1 MGLAVNDAEEN
12 YASLGPLTYMR
23 QDLGHGRQ
31 TMADYS
37 DPNGEKARGRRLVIV
52 FLVSVRAHPPNPK
65 PPLLR
70 LRLQFPLSPL
80 FESTRPRDSVPAMDA
95 LAGRLAAAS
104 VSDHPSSSAATTA
117 DGANADHLLHVM
129 RAVEGAEA
137 TIRNQ
142 LEENNRLK
150 EELMQKTRQL
160 QRIREGAASQASSSG
175 VAQDRRSFVATKMDA
190 SRSPASAA
198 SSDNSRT
205 PSALH
210 HNGAFESG
218 EPSMQQTIRQNNALS
233 NGASKRSS
241 GEQPA
246 LDSAAVSQFSTPSSH
261 SLSPTRHRKEGE
273 HDPRLNLAGQGLLPA
288 SEMASNMSWKQDL
301 TAKIKEN
308 EEEIAQLR
316 KHLADYS
323 LKAFDQQQQ
332 DLIDAASKALSY
344 RQDIIEENIRL
355 AYAVQAAQQER
366 TTFISSLLPLLSEYE
381 NLQPSVLDAQSIV
394 SNLKV
399 LFKHL
404 QEQLII
410 TEEKL
415 KESRYQIT
423 PWQTELANDTTLPVH
438 SPTDPLGKALNKS
451 NLDIVTQTPY
461 PHIQSPMSSPVQV
474 RGDWGVAGNKNR
486 QVIPTDVPPR
496 NVDHGDMGR
505 SSLSSRRDVSAQ
517 VSQHDPLSVPLDF
530 EPENQNPPFK
540 RLSRSDV
547 SDASEGAEVQ
557 HAREHS
563 AHWGHGDSANL
574 VSGIEDTNSSYP
586 YLPTVLEEPGSSFS
600 EAAEDDP
607 LPGIEGLRI
616 TGEAFPGRELQASG
630 FSTNGTTSCNFE
642 WVRHLEDGSVNF
654 IEGARQPNYLVTADD
669 VDTLLAIE
677 VQPLDDRK
685 RKGEIVR
692 FYANDQRKI
701 TCDPETKELIK
712 RTLETGHVSYE
723 VQLPVKFLDMWEP
736 AILAIKREGYS
747 IKCTGQRG
755 VVLTEKFQQATS
767 INIPYGRPTEFLITS
782 ADGVEYNLKPA
793 ENALPR
799 DTIVLVLRLF
809 RIMAVEKRRGR
820 KKSLFF
826 NDVCLAGH
834 PRPRRRRRS
843 RPNPR
848 LVVSP
853 LSLASPASPRRT
865 TLSPLPRVPR
875 LPSPLPPSDLPRT
888 SRQRRPPHRG
898 LGAVP
903 TAGSGV
909 SAGLI
914 EAWPV
919 LTNGVAA
926 AAIITGTDLTESPL
940 RREQPSRRQILLHRC
955 PSANPY
961 APTAAISERL
971 EDPESEDTKE
981 FVASQAELA
990 ESVLA
995 GCFDRE
1001 NLRREVTRLF
1011 DHPRHGAPFRRGD
1024 KYFYF
1029 HNSGLQAQSVLY
1041 VQDSLDGEAEVLLDP
1056 NALSKDGTVALSTY
1070 SVSKDGKYIA
1080 YGLSERGSDW
1090 VTIRVMNIADKQTLS
1105 DKLSWVKFSSISWTH
1120 DGKGFFY
1127 GRYPAP
1133 REVELDAGTETNIN
1147 LNHEIYYHVVGSDQS
1162 EDILCWKDPEH
1173 PKYSFGASVTEDGKY
1188 IILGTYEGCDPV
1200 NKLYYCEICTLPQ
1213 GIEGFKETKGML
1225 PFVKLIDN
1233 FDAQYH
1239 VVANDGDEFTFL
1251 TNRNAPKNKLVRVDI
1266 KKPELWTD
1274 ILPEHERDVLESA
1287 DAVNGNQ
1294 LLRSPVDGKTW
1305 TCNLTSAIPEMKIF
1319 REISVPGFD
1328 RTNFEVKQIFVNSK
1342 DGTKIPMFI
1351 MSKRDIELDG
1361 SHPTLLYG
1369 YGGFN
1374 ISLTPSFSVSRVVL
1388 CKNMGFVVCVAN
1400 IRGGGEYGEQW
1411 HKAGA
1416 RAMKQNCFDDFIAC
1430 AELLI
1435 SAGYTSYR
1443 QLCIEGG
1450 SNGGLLIA
1458 ACVNQRPDLFGCALA
1473 HVGVMDMLRFHKF
1486 TIGHA
1491 WTTDYGCSDN
1501 EEEFHWLIKYS
1512 PLHNVRRPWEQSF
1525 VNCCQYPAIML
1536 LTADHDDRVVP
1547 LHSLKLLAT
1556 LQYVLC
1562 TSIEDTPQVNPII
1575 GRIDIKSGHGAG
1587 RPTKKMIDE
1596 VADRYSFMANILD
1609 ASWTE

>member
-826 NDVCLAGH
+826 KLEDPESEDNKEFVSLCCCADREIYGCLESVIWRSRWRRCSNRRCNRAASAASVLSAS
-834 PRPRRRRRS
+834 PTLTLIAARRRRS
-843 RPNPR
+843 F
-848 LVVSP
+848 SP
-853 LSLASPASPRRT
+853 ATSPATSASPVTHAR
-865 TLSPLPRVPR
+865 
-875 LPSPLPPSDLPRT
+875 
-888 SRQRRPPHRG
+888 
-898 LGAVP
+898 
-903 TAGSGV
+903 
-909 SAGLI
+909 
-914 EAWPV
+914 
-919 LTNGVAA
+919 AA
-926 AAIITGTDLTESPL
+926 AADLARIPAWS
-940 RREQPSRRQILLHRC
+940 
-955 PSANPY
+955 
-961 APTAAISERL
+961 L

>member
-1 MGLAVNDAEEN
+1 
-12 YASLGPLTYMR
+12 
-23 QDLGHGRQ
+23 
-31 TMADYS
+31 
-37 DPNGEKARGRRLVIV
+37 
-52 FLVSVRAHPPNPK
+52 
-65 PPLLR
+65 
-70 LRLQFPLSPL
+70 
-80 FESTRPRDSVPAMDA
+80 MDA

-104 VSDHPSSSAATTA
+104 VSDHPSSSSAAAT

-160 QRIREGAASQASSSG
+160 QRIREDAASQASSSG

-190 SRSPASAA
+190 SRSLASAA

-246 LDSAAVSQFSTPSSH
+246 LDSTAVSQFSTPSSH

-323 LKAFDQQQQ
+323 LKQARILDDKYMLERRIAQMRMAFDQQQQ

-438 SPTDPLGKALNKS
+438 SPTDPLGKALVTSNKS

-474 RGDWGVAGNKNR
+474 RGDWGVTGNKNH

-505 SSLSSRRDVSAQ
+505 NSLSSSLKFRRDVSAQ
-517 VSQHDPLSVPLDF
+517 VSQHDPHSVPLDF

-574 VSGIEDTNSSYP
+574 VSGIEDTNPSYP

-630 FSTNGTTSCNFE
+630 YSTNGTTSCNFE

-723 VQLPVKFLDMWEP
+723 VQLPQVKFLDMWEP

-820 KKSLFF
+820 KKSLF
-826 NDVCLAGH
+826 
-834 PRPRRRRRS
+834 
-843 RPNPR
+843 
-848 LVVSP
+848 
-853 LSLASPASPRRT
+853 
-865 TLSPLPRVPR
+865 
-875 LPSPLPPSDLPRT
+875 
-888 SRQRRPPHRG
+888 
-898 LGAVP
+898 
-903 TAGSGV
+903 
-909 SAGLI
+909 
-914 EAWPV
+914 
-919 LTNGVAA
+919 
-926 AAIITGTDLTESPL
+926 
-940 RREQPSRRQILLHRC
+940 
-955 PSANPY
+955 
-961 APTAAISERL
+961 
-971 EDPESEDTKE
+971 
-981 FVASQAELA
+981 
-990 ESVLA
+990 
-995 GCFDRE
+995 
-1001 NLRREVTRLF
+1001 
-1011 DHPRHGAPFRRGD
+1011 
-1024 KYFYF
+1024 
-1029 HNSGLQAQSVLY
+1029 
-1041 VQDSLDGEAEVLLDP
+1041 
-1056 NALSKDGTVALSTY
+1056 
-1070 SVSKDGKYIA
+1070 
-1080 YGLSERGSDW
+1080 
-1090 VTIRVMNIADKQTLS
+1090 
-1105 DKLSWVKFSSISWTH
+1105 
-1120 DGKGFFY
+1120 
-1127 GRYPAP
+1127 
-1133 REVELDAGTETNIN
+1133 
-1147 LNHEIYYHVVGSDQS
+1147 
-1162 EDILCWKDPEH
+1162 
-1173 PKYSFGASVTEDGKY
+1173 
-1188 IILGTYEGCDPV
+1188 
-1200 NKLYYCEICTLPQ
+1200 
-1213 GIEGFKETKGML
+1213 
-1225 PFVKLIDN
+1225 
-1233 FDAQYH
+1233 
-1239 VVANDGDEFTFL
+1239 
-1251 TNRNAPKNKLVRVDI
+1251 I
-1266 KKPELWTD
+1266 K
-1274 ILPEHERDVLESA
+1274 
-1287 DAVNGNQ
+1287 
-1294 LLRSPVDGKTW
+1294 
-1305 TCNLTSAIPEMKIF
+1305 
-1319 REISVPGFD
+1319 
-1328 RTNFEVKQIFVNSK
+1328 
-1342 DGTKIPMFI
+1342 
-1351 MSKRDIELDG
+1351 
-1361 SHPTLLYG
+1361 
-1369 YGGFN
+1369 
-1374 ISLTPSFSVSRVVL
+1374 
-1388 CKNMGFVVCVAN
+1388 
-1400 IRGGGEYGEQW
+1400 
-1411 HKAGA
+1411 
-1416 RAMKQNCFDDFIAC
+1416 
-1430 AELLI
+1430 
-1435 SAGYTSYR
+1435 
-1443 QLCIEGG
+1443 
-1450 SNGGLLIA
+1450 
-1458 ACVNQRPDLFGCALA
+1458 
-1473 HVGVMDMLRFHKF
+1473 
-1486 TIGHA
+1486 
-1491 WTTDYGCSDN
+1491 
-1501 EEEFHWLIKYS
+1501 
-1512 PLHNVRRPWEQSF
+1512 
-1525 VNCCQYPAIML
+1525 
-1536 LTADHDDRVVP
+1536 
-1547 LHSLKLLAT
+1547 
-1556 LQYVLC
+1556 
-1562 TSIEDTPQVNPII
+1562 
-1575 GRIDIKSGHGAG
+1575 
-1587 RPTKKMIDE
+1587 
-1596 VADRYSFMANILD
+1596 
-1609 ASWTE
+1609 

>member
-1 MGLAVNDAEEN
+1 
-12 YASLGPLTYMR
+12 
-23 QDLGHGRQ
+23 
-31 TMADYS
+31 
-37 DPNGEKARGRRLVIV
+37 
-52 FLVSVRAHPPNPK
+52 
-65 PPLLR
+65 
-70 LRLQFPLSPL
+70 
-80 FESTRPRDSVPAMDA
+80 MDA

-104 VSDHPSSSAATTA
+104 VSDHPSSSSAAAT

-160 QRIREGAASQASSSG
+160 QRIREDAASQASSSG

-323 LKAFDQQQQ
+323 LKQARILDDKYMLERRIAQMRMAFDQQQQ

-423 PWQTELANDTTLPVH
+423 PWQTELVNDTTLPVH

-474 RGDWGVAGNKNR
+474 RGDWGVAGNKNH

-505 SSLSSRRDVSAQ
+505 NSLSSRRDVSAQ
-517 VSQHDPLSVPLDF
+517 VSQHDPHSVPLDF

-574 VSGIEDTNSSYP
+574 VSGIEDTNPSYP

-630 FSTNGTTSCNFE
+630 YSTNGTTSCNFE

-826 NDVCLAGH
+826 K
-834 PRPRRRRRS
+834 
-843 RPNPR
+843 
-848 LVVSP
+848 
-853 LSLASPASPRRT
+853 
-865 TLSPLPRVPR
+865 
-875 LPSPLPPSDLPRT
+875 
-888 SRQRRPPHRG
+888 
-898 LGAVP
+898 
-903 TAGSGV
+903 
-909 SAGLI
+909 
-914 EAWPV
+914 
-919 LTNGVAA
+919 
-926 AAIITGTDLTESPL
+926 
-940 RREQPSRRQILLHRC
+940 
-955 PSANPY
+955 
-961 APTAAISERL
+961 L

-981 FVASQAELA
+981 FVASQVELA

-1001 NLRREVTRLF
+1001 NLRHEVTRLF

-1041 VQDSLDGEAEVLLDP
+1041 MQDSLDGEAEVLLDP

-1080 YGLSERGSDW
+1080 YGLSESGSDW
-1090 VTIRVMNIADKQTLS
+1090 VTICVMNIADKQTLS

-1162 EDILCWKDPEH
+1162 KDILCWKDPEH

-1287 DAVNGNQ
+1287 DAIRDLLTGN
-1294 LLRSPVDGKTW
+1294 LLHKLPLEIGSVSEISCRREDMDVFIGFTSFLSPGIIYR
-1305 TCNLTSAIPEMKIF
+1305 CNLTSAIPEMKIF

-1400 IRGGGEYGEQW
+1400 IRGGGEYGEEW

-1575 GRIDIKSGHGAG
+1575 GRIDVKSGHGAG

-1596 VADRYSFMANILD
+1596 VADRYSFMANMLD

>member
-1 MGLAVNDAEEN
+1 MGSVAGDA
-12 YASLGPLTYMR
+12 
-23 QDLGHGRQ
+23 
-31 TMADYS
+31 
-37 DPNGEKARGRRLVIV
+37 ARLSYPPTRR
-52 FLVSVRAHPPNPK
+52 
-65 PPLLR
+65 
-70 LRLQFPLSPL
+70 
-80 FESTRPRDSVPAMDA
+80 
-95 LAGRLAAAS
+95 
-104 VSDHPSSSAATTA
+104 
-117 DGANADHLLHVM
+117 
-129 RAVEGAEA
+129 
-137 TIRNQ
+137 
-142 LEENNRLK
+142 
-150 EELMQKTRQL
+150 
-160 QRIREGAASQASSSG
+160 
-175 VAQDRRSFVATKMDA
+175 
-190 SRSPASAA
+190 
-198 SSDNSRT
+198 DNSVVDMYHGV
-205 PSALH
+205 PVA
-210 HNGAFESG
+210 
-218 EPSMQQTIRQNNALS
+218 
-233 NGASKRSS
+233 
-241 GEQPA
+241 
-246 LDSAAVSQFSTPSSH
+246 
-261 SLSPTRHRKEGE
+261 
-273 HDPRLNLAGQGLLPA
+273 DP
-288 SEMASNMSWKQDL
+288 
-301 TAKIKEN
+301 
-308 EEEIAQLR
+308 
-316 KHLADYS
+316 
-323 LKAFDQQQQ
+323 
-332 DLIDAASKALSY
+332 Y
-344 RQDIIEENIRL
+344 R
-355 AYAVQAAQQER
+355 
-366 TTFISSLLPLLSEYE
+366 
-381 NLQPSVLDAQSIV
+381 
-394 SNLKV
+394 
-399 LFKHL
+399 
-404 QEQLII
+404 
-410 TEEKL
+410 
-415 KESRYQIT
+415 
-423 PWQTELANDTTLPVH
+423 W
-438 SPTDPLGKALNKS
+438 
-451 NLDIVTQTPY
+451 
-461 PHIQSPMSSPVQV
+461 
-474 RGDWGVAGNKNR
+474 
-486 QVIPTDVPPR
+486 
-496 NVDHGDMGR
+496 
-505 SSLSSRRDVSAQ
+505 
-517 VSQHDPLSVPLDF
+517 
-530 EPENQNPPFK
+530 
-540 RLSRSDV
+540 
-547 SDASEGAEVQ
+547 
-557 HAREHS
+557 
-563 AHWGHGDSANL
+563 
-574 VSGIEDTNSSYP
+574 
-586 YLPTVLEEPGSSFS
+586 
-600 EAAEDDP
+600 
-607 LPGIEGLRI
+607 
-616 TGEAFPGRELQASG
+616 
-630 FSTNGTTSCNFE
+630 
-642 WVRHLEDGSVNF
+642 
-654 IEGARQPNYLVTADD
+654 
-669 VDTLLAIE
+669 
-677 VQPLDDRK
+677 
-685 RKGEIVR
+685 
-692 FYANDQRKI
+692 
-701 TCDPETKELIK
+701 
-712 RTLETGHVSYE
+712 
-723 VQLPVKFLDMWEP
+723 
-736 AILAIKREGYS
+736 
-747 IKCTGQRG
+747 
-755 VVLTEKFQQATS
+755 
-767 INIPYGRPTEFLITS
+767 
-782 ADGVEYNLKPA
+782 
-793 ENALPR
+793 
-799 DTIVLVLRLF
+799 
-809 RIMAVEKRRGR
+809 
-820 KKSLFF
+820 
-826 NDVCLAGH
+826 
-834 PRPRRRRRS
+834 
-843 RPNPR
+843 
-848 LVVSP
+848 
-853 LSLASPASPRRT
+853 
-865 TLSPLPRVPR
+865 
-875 LPSPLPPSDLPRT
+875 
-888 SRQRRPPHRG
+888 
-898 LGAVP
+898 
-903 TAGSGV
+903 
-909 SAGLI
+909 
-914 EAWPV
+914 
-919 LTNGVAA
+919 
-926 AAIITGTDLTESPL
+926 
-940 RREQPSRRQILLHRC
+940 
-955 PSANPY
+955 
-961 APTAAISERL
+961 L

-981 FVASQAELA
+981 FVASQVELA

-1011 DHPRHGAPFRRGD
+1011 DHPRHGAPFRRGN

-1080 YGLSERGSDW
+1080 YGLSESGSDW

-1294 LLRSPVDGKTW
+1294 LLVCYMSDVKHILQIRDLVTGNLLHKLPLEIGSVSEISCRREDMDVFIGFTSFLSPGIIYR
-1305 TCNLTSAIPEMKIF
+1305 CNLTSAIPEMKIF

-1400 IRGGGEYGEQW
+1400 IRGGGEYGEEWHKAGARAMKQNCFDDFIACAELLISAGYTSYRQLCIEGGSNGGLLIAACVNQNMGFVVCVANIRGGWEYGEEW

-1575 GRIDIKSGHGAG
+1575 GRIDVKSGHGAG

-1596 VADRYSFMANILD
+1596 VADRYSFMANMLD